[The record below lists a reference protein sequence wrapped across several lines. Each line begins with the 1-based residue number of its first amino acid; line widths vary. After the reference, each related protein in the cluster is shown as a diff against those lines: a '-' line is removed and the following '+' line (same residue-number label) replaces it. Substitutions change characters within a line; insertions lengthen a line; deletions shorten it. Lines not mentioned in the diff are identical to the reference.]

1 MPDTHPTDTTP
12 GRCSSC
18 GALLAPDA
26 PAGLCP
32 RCLLGLAEQ
41 RPPPPSAPE
50 VPGYRMIRKLGE
62 GGMGT
67 VWLAEN
73 LVGKQLLAVKTLR
86 RRRSGEREDLLN
98 QLRFEREV
106 ELATRLRHPNIAR
119 VYEAGAV
126 GDLRYF
132 AMEFVDGPNLADHV
146 QWTCPNRRQVIELM
160 RTIALAVQEAHQ
172 AGIIHRDLKPT
183 NIMLTRDG
191 TPKVCDFGL
200 AKAIAESSD
209 ASTNISETGQRI
221 GTPLYMSPEQARGDE
236 LDTRSDVYSLGV
248 VLFYLLTGKHPHD
261 DSGSSDSILHRVA
274 HTDAQRPRAVAPDLD
289 PGLELLLLKALARD
303 RRERYRNAGELA
315 DELGHWLENAP
326 LSAGRLTQWY
336 FARRWLGRHRRAA
349 VLAAVVLA
357 ALALIVGWFSARLA
371 AERAE
376 KNALRE
382 QLEAARRQHAP

>member
-1 MPDTHPTDTTP
+1 
-12 GRCSSC
+12 
-18 GALLAPDA
+18 
-26 PAGLCP
+26 
-32 RCLLGLAEQ
+32 
-41 RPPPPSAPE
+41 
-50 VPGYRMIRKLGE
+50 MIRKLGE